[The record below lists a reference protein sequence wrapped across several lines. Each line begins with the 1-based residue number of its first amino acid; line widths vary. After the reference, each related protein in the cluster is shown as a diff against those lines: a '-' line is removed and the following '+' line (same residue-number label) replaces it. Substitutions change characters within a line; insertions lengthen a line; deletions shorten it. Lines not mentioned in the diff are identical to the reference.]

1 MYALQLLGVG
11 AISALLMFVT
21 RFYAARKAVWKLQ
34 SANLPMPEFK
44 LVFGHFPALKETVK
58 NLPKNTTLHTVMMQ
72 LSKRFPSGMFYINMW
87 PFSGTWL
94 VVTTPSGASQC
105 QTLSLIKPSLLTR
118 PLEAIGGGPSLI
130 TMNGETHKRWRS
142 LFNPGFSP
150 GYLVGLAPMIADEVV
165 VFCGLLRERARTKK
179 GEVLQLEDLTL
190 RLTVDTIGAVALDT
204 RLHHQ
209 IKDSQLAL
217 ALQRQIEWTS
227 FGTTFNPFKRYLTIR
242 PLVLWYNNRI
252 MDRLIGQE
260 IDKRYT
266 EHLHQQGSNQKRSK
280 SVMSLVLAQFLE
292 EAQVKGAPPPLTEF
306 KKLVAPQLRG
316 FLFAGRD
323 TTSSTLL
330 YCFHLLATHPE
341 ALKKL
346 RSEHGEAF
354 GAKLNASKAHQ
365 TIAQEPQRLNQLPY
379 TTAVIKEVLRL
390 FPPSASLREGR
401 AGVDL
406 VDDQGRRYPTEGCN
420 VWTLTVALHHNA
432 LYWKHAESFVPERW
446 LVGPEDPMYPVKG
459 AWRAFEFGP
468 RGCIGQTL
476 ALMELRVA
484 LVMTLAEF
492 NITPAYEEW
501 DRMHPR
507 PGVKMVNG
515 NRAYQAEKG
524 GGGAHPADGF
534 PCWVTLRGGREEWVT
549 GDIQG

>member
-1 MYALQLLGVG
+1 MYASQVFVLG
-11 AISALLMFVT
+11 AISALLLFVT
-21 RFYAARKAVWKLQ
+21 RFYAARKQVWKLK

-44 LVFGHFPALKETVK
+44 LTSGHFLALKETVK
-58 NLPKNTTLHTVMMQ
+58 TLPKNATLHTVMMQ
-72 LSKRFPSGMFYINMW
+72 LSKKFPSGMFYINMW

-105 QTLSLIKPSLLTR
+105 QTLNLIKPLILTK
-118 PLEAIGGGPSLI
+118 PLETIGGGPSLI
-130 TMNGETHKRWRS
+130 TMNGETHKKWRS

-150 GYLVGLAPMIADEVV
+150 SYLVGLAPMIAEEVA
-165 VFCGLLRERARTKK
+165 VFCRLLREQAGNKNA
-179 GEVLQLEDLTL
+179 EVLKLEDLTL

-209 IKDSQLAL
+209 TKDSQLAL

-227 FGTTFNPFKRYLTIR
+227 FGTTFNPFKRHLTIR

-266 EHLHQQGSNQKRSK
+266 EHLQDQGSGERRSK

-292 EAQVKGAPPPLTEF
+292 EAQVKGAPPPLSEF

-341 ALKKL
+341 ALKRL
-346 RSEHGEAF
+346 RSEHGEVF
-354 GAKLNASKAHQ
+354 GDRLNASKAHQ
-365 TIAQEPQRLNQLPY
+365 AIAKEPQRLNQLPY
-379 TTAVIKEVLRL
+379 TTAVIKEALRL

-406 VDDQGRRYPTEGCN
+406 VDEKGRRYPTEGCN

-432 LYWKHAESFVPERW
+432 VYWKQAESFVPERW

-459 AWRAFEFGP
+459 AWRAFELGP
-468 RGCIGQTL
+468 RACIGQTL

-484 LVMTLAEF
+484 LVMTLSEF
-492 NITPAYEEW
+492 DITPAYEDW

-507 PGVKMVNG
+507 PGVKVVNG

-534 PCWVTLRGGREEWVT
+534 PCRVMLRDMDGKRG
-549 GDIQG
+549 